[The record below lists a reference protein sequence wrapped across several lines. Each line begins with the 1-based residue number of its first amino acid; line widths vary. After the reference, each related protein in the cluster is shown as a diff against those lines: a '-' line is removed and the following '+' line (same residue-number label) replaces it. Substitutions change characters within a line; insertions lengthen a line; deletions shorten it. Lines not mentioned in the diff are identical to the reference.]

1 LTDAHNCPIIVQPRR
16 ENGRTTVHQRMSEP
30 LRTDP
35 ADLRLRQGAGGQD
48 SPLNEA
54 DRAARIEELLL
65 SGLDQYFGGHYEQA
79 INIWTRVAFLERGHG
94 RARAYIERARDALA
108 ERQRESEELLHSG
121 VAAYH
126 DGDLDRARDLLTRAL
141 DVGGPNETAL
151 VFLQRLSRADLAA
164 QPSHAAAASSRRRR
178 YETRTAGEEQTRT
191 EWMLSIGT
199 AIAVSGLIVVAALA
213 VRSWIVEL
221 PVAGPAS
228 EPVIGEPLPAVRG
241 SDMRLARARELYSR
255 GQSRDAL
262 RVLGEVDIAD
272 PLRGD
277 ADRLTADIQ
286 RGLLG
291 ISPQESPVAT
301 ARGDTR

>member
-1 LTDAHNCPIIVQPRR
+1 
-16 ENGRTTVHQRMSEP
+16 MSEP

-35 ADLRLRQGAGGQD
+35 SDLRPRQGSAAQD
-48 SPLNEA
+48 GPLSEA

-65 SGLDQYFGGHYEQA
+65 SGLDQYFGGRYEQA

-108 ERQRESEELLHSG
+108 ERQRESEELLHAG

-126 DGDLDRARDLLTRAL
+126 EGDLEKARELLTRAV
-141 DVGGPNETAL
+141 DAGGPNETAL
-151 VFLQRLSRADLAA
+151 VFLQRVSRADLASEPP
-164 QPSHAAAASSRRRR
+164 PSGPAHTRRRR
-178 YETRTAGEEQTRT
+178 PDARRPAGEGLRT
-191 EWMLSIGT
+191 GWLLTIG
-199 AIAVSGLIVVAALA
+199 AAALVSGVIVFGALA

-221 PVAGPAS
+221 PVSGPSTERA
-228 EPVIGEPLPAVRG
+228 VGDPLPVVRG
-241 SDMRLARARELYSR
+241 SDMRLARARDLYSR
-255 GQSRDAL
+255 GLPHDAL

-272 PLRGD
+272 PLRGE

-291 ISPQESPVAT
+291 IVLREST
-301 ARGDTR
+301 APAAGGDAR

>member
-1 LTDAHNCPIIVQPRR
+1 MN
-16 ENGRTTVHQRMSEP
+16 TVDQRMSEP

-35 ADLRLRQGAGGQD
+35 ADLRPRQGSGAQD
-48 SPLNEA
+48 GPLSEA

-108 ERQRESEELLHSG
+108 ERQRESEELLHAG

-126 DGDLDRARDLLTRAL
+126 EGDLEKARQLLTRAV
-141 DVGGPNETAL
+141 DEGGPNETAL
-151 VFLQRLSRADLAA
+151 VFLQRVSRADLASEPP
-164 QPSHAAAASSRRRR
+164 PSGSAHTRRRR
-178 YETRTAGEEQTRT
+178 PEARSPAGEGSRT
-191 EWMLSIGT
+191 GWLLTVGAS
-199 AIAVSGLIVVAALA
+199 ALVSAVIVFGALA

-221 PVAGPAS
+221 PVSGPPTERAVGDRL
-228 EPVIGEPLPAVRG
+228 PVVRG
-241 SDMRLARARELYSR
+241 SDMRLARARDLYLR
-255 GQSRDAL
+255 GLPHDAL
-262 RVLGEVDIAD
+262 RVLGDVDIAD
-272 PLRGD
+272 PLRGE

-291 ISPQESPVAT
+291 IAPREST
-301 ARGDTR
+301 APAAGGDAR